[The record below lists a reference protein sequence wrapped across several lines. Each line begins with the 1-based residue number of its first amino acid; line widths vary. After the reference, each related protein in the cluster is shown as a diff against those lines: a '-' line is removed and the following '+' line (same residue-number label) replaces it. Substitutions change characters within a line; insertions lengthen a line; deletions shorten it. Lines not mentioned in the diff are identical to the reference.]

1 MIQICSNWLSAQT
14 IERKF
19 ASFTVACCER
29 SCLLWKEFE
38 EEVIVRIG
46 CRFAHSRKRATCR
59 FHLLWK
65 EFEEEDTVRTRFAP
79 VSVVSYSKDEMWSGE
94 VRKRI
99 GYQYQLSYLV
109 LWSLP
114 QVRELSADVTPVDIS
129 YWRDKPLYSCSPD
142 DSQLI
147 FILSVF
153 LFTF

>member
-1 MIQICSNWLSAQT
+1 MIQQT
-14 IERKF
+14 IEFKF
-19 ASFTVACCER
+19 ASFTAACCVR
-29 SCLLWKEFE
+29 SRLLRKEFE
-38 EEVIVRIG
+38 EEVSVRVG
-46 CRFAHSRKRATCR
+46 CKFALSCKRATCR
-59 FHLLWK
+59 FHLLWQ

-114 QVRELSADVTPVDIS
+114 QAQELSAAVTPVDIS
-129 YWRDKPLYSCSPD
+129 YWRDKPLYSCSPV

-147 FILSVF
+147 FIISVY